1 MRLRA
6 IGGIRFGL
14 SQQRCKWGFKGRLG
28 LAVMVALGNGCWI
41 GRQQWGGAIEEGTT
55 RSDGRQM
62 WWKMGSNGDIAVH
75 GWRGRQQHG
84 ADDWQWRQAAGNEE
98 EGRKMAVEKE
108 VGCEGGKGEKGAGRG
123 GWAAVVV
130 GRRERG
136 YNSSGGRWLMG
147 D

>member
-62 WWKMGSNGDIAVH
+62 
-75 GWRGRQQHG
+75 QQHG